1 MVYQISIQ
9 RRAVKAL
16 QDISEPY
23 FSALKSAIYSLA
35 ENPRPAGCKKLKG
48 RNAYRIRVG
57 DYRVIYEIF
66 DNRLSIEVI
75 ALGHRKNVYE

>member
-35 ENPRPAGCKKLKG
+35 ENPQIG
-48 RNAYRIRVG
+48 RAHV
-57 DYRVIYEIF
+57 
-66 DNRLSIEVI
+66 
-75 ALGHRKNVYE
+75 